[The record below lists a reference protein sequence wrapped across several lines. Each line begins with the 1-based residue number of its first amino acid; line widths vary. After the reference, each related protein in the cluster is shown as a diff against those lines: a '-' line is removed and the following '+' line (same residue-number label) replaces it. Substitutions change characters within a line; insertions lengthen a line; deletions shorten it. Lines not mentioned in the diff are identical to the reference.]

1 MARLLQ
7 SPGHL
12 VTVPGAGLLIECGGG
27 GGVREGGRGR
37 GGGDRPVRHVAVGH
51 VGGVASRHVPGH
63 MGVVLVTSP
72 NHLELKR
79 GAW

>member
-12 VTVPGAGLLIECGGG
+12 VTVPVAGLLIECGGG

-51 VGGVASRHVPGH
+51 VGGVASSHVAGH
-63 MGVVLVTSP
+63 VGVVLVTSP